1 MGWFARN
8 QKGIQTPTDSKKEMP
23 EGLWHKCSSCGEQA
37 PMSEHEANLWV
48 CRSCGFHDR
57 IAPKDYFN
65 ILFDTPRYKS
75 YFNEVQP
82 KNALHFE
89 DLKPYEKR
97 LEQAFEKTDAN
108 EAVQVAVGRMEG
120 RRVLIAAMD
129 FRFIGGSMGSVVGER
144 MARGIDFCIENK
156 IPCIIISKSGG
167 ARMMEAGNSLMQ
179 MIKITAK
186 LNELSQAGL
195 PFISLLTDPT
205 TGGVRASFDML
216 GDVNVSEP
224 GALIA
229 FAGPRVVKE
238 TIKQDLPEGLQRAE
252 FLLEK
257 GFLDK
262 IIHRSNL
269 KESLAQLL
277 SFMMVKAR

>member
-1 MGWFARN
+1 MGWFSRD
-8 QKGIQTPTDSKKEMP
+8 QKGIQTPTDNKKEMP
-23 EGLWHKCSSCGEQA
+23 EGLWHKCSACGEQS

-48 CRSCGFHDR
+48 CGSCGFHDR
-57 IAPKDYFN
+57 IAPKEYFS
-65 ILFDTPRYKS
+65 ILFDTPRYKT

-82 KNALHFE
+82 KNALQFE
-89 DLKPYEKR
+89 DLKPYEQR
-97 LEQAFEKTDAN
+97 LKQAFDKTDAN

-156 IPCIIISKSGG
+156 LPCIIISKSGG

-195 PFISLLTDPT
+195 PYISLLTDPT
-205 TGGVRASFDML
+205 TGGVTASFAML

-238 TIKQDLPEGLQRAE
+238 TIKQDLPEGFQRAE

-262 IIHRSNL
+262 IIRRENL

-277 SFMMVKAR
+277 SFMMIKAR

>member
-1 MGWFARN
+1 MGWFSRD
-8 QKGIQTPTDSKKEMP
+8 QKGIQTPTDNKKEMP
-23 EGLWHKCSSCGEQA
+23 EGLWHKCSACGEQS

-48 CRSCGFHDR
+48 CGSCGFHDR
-57 IAPKDYFN
+57 IAPKDYFS
-65 ILFDTPRYKS
+65 ILFDTPRYKT

-82 KNALHFE
+82 KNALQFE
-89 DLKPYEKR
+89 DLKPYEQR
-97 LEQAFEKTDAN
+97 LKQAFDKTDAN

-156 IPCIIISKSGG
+156 LPCIIISKSGG

-195 PFISLLTDPT
+195 PYISLLTDPT
-205 TGGVRASFDML
+205 TGGVTASFAML

-238 TIKQDLPEGLQRAE
+238 TIKQDLPEGFQRAE

-262 IIHRSNL
+262 IIRRENL
-269 KESLAQLL
+269 KESLAQLI
-277 SFMMVKAR
+277 SFMMIKAR

>member
-1 MGWFARN
+1 MQCLRRTSTYVRTRGE
-8 QKGIQTPTDSKKEMP
+8 PL
-23 EGLWHKCSSCGEQA
+23 GLWKLRLS
-37 PMSEHEANLWV
+37 
-48 CRSCGFHDR
+48 RSHSTKGLLC
-57 IAPKDYFN
+57 Y
-65 ILFDTPRYKS
+65 LFDTPRYKS
-75 YFNEVQP
+75 YFNDVQP
-82 KNALHFE
+82 KNAFQFE
-89 DLKPYEKR
+89 DLKPYEQR
-97 LEQAFEKTDAN
+97 LKQAFDKTDAN

-120 RRVLIAAMD
+120 RSMLIAAMD

-156 IPCIIISKSGG
+156 LPCIIISKSGG

-195 PFISLLTDPT
+195 PYISLLTDPT
-205 TGGVRASFDML
+205 TGGVTASFAML

-229 FAGPRVVKE
+229 FAGPRVKE
-238 TIKQDLPEGLQRAE
+238 TIKQDLPEGFQRAE

-257 GFLDK
+257 G
-262 IIHRSNL
+262 ISR
-269 KESLAQLL
+269 
-277 SFMMVKAR
+277 

>member
-1 MGWFARN
+1 MGWFSRN
-8 QKGIQTPTDSKKEMP
+8 QKGIQTPTDNKKEMP
-23 EGLWHKCSSCGEQA
+23 EGLWHKCSPCGEQS

-48 CRSCGFHDR
+48 CGSCGFHDR
-57 IAPKDYFN
+57 IAPKDYFS
-65 ILFDTPRYKS
+65 ILFDTPRYKT

-82 KNALHFE
+82 KNALQFE
-89 DLKPYEKR
+89 DLKPYEQR
-97 LEQAFEKTDAN
+97 LKQAFDKTNAN

-195 PFISLLTDPT
+195 PYISLLTDPT
-205 TGGVRASFDML
+205 TGGVTASFAML

-238 TIKQDLPEGLQRAE
+238 TIKQDLPEGFQRAE

-262 IIHRSNL
+262 IIRRENL

-277 SFMMVKAR
+277 SFMMIKAR

>member
-1 MGWFARN
+1 MGWFSRD
-8 QKGIQTPTDSKKEMP
+8 QKGIQTPTDNKKEMP
-23 EGLWHKCSSCGEQA
+23 EGLWHKCSACGEQS

-48 CRSCGFHDR
+48 CGSCGFHDR
-57 IAPKDYFN
+57 IAPKDYFS
-65 ILFDTPRYKS
+65 ILFDTPRYKT

-82 KNALHFE
+82 KNALQFE
-89 DLKPYEKR
+89 DLKPYEQR
-97 LEQAFEKTDAN
+97 LKQAFDKTDAN

-156 IPCIIISKSGG
+156 LPCIIISKSGG

-195 PFISLLTDPT
+195 PYISLLTDPT
-205 TGGVRASFDML
+205 TGGVTASFAML

-238 TIKQDLPEGLQRAE
+238 TIKQDLPEGFQRAE

-262 IIHRSNL
+262 IIRRENL
-269 KESLAQLL
+269 KESLVQLI
-277 SFMMVKAR
+277 SFMMIKSR

>member
-1 MGWFARN
+1 MGWFSRD
-8 QKGIQTPTDSKKEMP
+8 QKGIQTPTDNKKEMP
-23 EGLWHKCSSCGEQA
+23 EGLWHKCSACGEQS

-48 CRSCGFHDR
+48 CGSCGFHDR
-57 IAPKDYFN
+57 IAPKDYFA
-65 ILFDTPRYKS
+65 ILFDTPRYKL
-75 YFNEVQP
+75 YFNEIQP
-82 KNALHFE
+82 KNALQFE
-89 DLKPYEKR
+89 DLKPYEQR
-97 LEQAFEKTDAN
+97 LKQAFDKTDAN

-144 MARGIDFCIENK
+144 VARGIDFCIENK
-156 IPCIIISKSGG
+156 LPCIIISKSGG

-195 PFISLLTDPT
+195 PYISLLTDPT
-205 TGGVRASFDML
+205 TGGVTASFAML

-238 TIKQDLPEGLQRAE
+238 TIKQDLPEGFQRAE

-262 IIHRSNL
+262 IIRRENL

-277 SFMMVKAR
+277 SFMMIKAR

>member
-1 MGWFARN
+1 MGWFSRD
-8 QKGIQTPTDSKKEMP
+8 QKGIQTPTDNKKEMP
-23 EGLWHKCSSCGEQA
+23 EGLWHKCSACGEQS
-37 PMSEHEANLWV
+37 PMSEHEVNLWV
-48 CRSCGFHDR
+48 CGSCGFHDR
-57 IAPKDYFN
+57 IAPKDYFA
-65 ILFDTPRYKS
+65 ILFDTPRYKL
-75 YFNEVQP
+75 YFNEIQP
-82 KNALHFE
+82 KNALQFE
-89 DLKPYEKR
+89 DLKPYEQR
-97 LEQAFEKTDAN
+97 LKQAFDKTDAN

-195 PFISLLTDPT
+195 PYISLLTDPT
-205 TGGVRASFDML
+205 TGGVTASFAML

-238 TIKQDLPEGLQRAE
+238 TIKQDLPEGFQRAE

-262 IIHRSNL
+262 IIRRENL

-277 SFMMVKAR
+277 SFMLIKAR

>member
-1 MGWFARN
+1 MGWFSRN
-8 QKGIQTPTDSKKEMP
+8 QKGIQTPTDNKKEMP
-23 EGLWHKCSSCGEQA
+23 EGLWNKCSACGEQS

-48 CRSCGFHDR
+48 CGSCDFHDR
-57 IAPKDYFN
+57 IAPKDYFAF
-65 ILFDTPRYKS
+65 LFDTRRYKL

-89 DLKPYEKR
+89 DLKPYEQR
-97 LEQAFEKTDAN
+97 LKQAFDKTDAN

-144 MARGIDFCIENK
+144 VARGIDFCIENK

-195 PFISLLTDPT
+195 PYISLLTDPT
-205 TGGVRASFDML
+205 TGGVTASFAML

-238 TIKQDLPEGLQRAE
+238 TIKQDLPEGFQRAE

-262 IIHRSNL
+262 IIRRGNL

-277 SFMMVKAR
+277 SFMTIKAR

>member
-1 MGWFARN
+1 MGWFSRD
-8 QKGIQTPTDSKKEMP
+8 QKGIQTPTDNKKEMP
-23 EGLWHKCSSCGEQA
+23 EGLWHKCSACGEQS

-48 CRSCGFHDR
+48 CGSCGFHDR
-57 IAPKDYFN
+57 IAPKDYFS
-65 ILFDTPRYKS
+65 ILFDTPRYKT

-82 KNALHFE
+82 KNALQFE
-89 DLKPYEKR
+89 DLKPYEQR
-97 LEQAFEKTDAN
+97 LKQAFDKTDAN

-156 IPCIIISKSGG
+156 LPCIIISKSGG

-195 PFISLLTDPT
+195 PYISLLTDPT
-205 TGGVRASFDML
+205 TGGVTASFAML

-238 TIKQDLPEGLQRAE
+238 TIKQDLPEGFQRAE

-262 IIHRSNL
+262 IIRRENL

-277 SFMMVKAR
+277 SFMMIKAR

>member
-1 MGWFARN
+1 MGWFSRD
-8 QKGIQTPTDSKKEMP
+8 QKGIQTPTDNKKEMP
-23 EGLWHKCSSCGEQA
+23 EGLWHKCSACGEQA

-48 CRSCGFHDR
+48 CGNCGFHDR
-57 IAPKDYFN
+57 IAPKDYFS
-65 ILFDTPRYKS
+65 ILFDTPRYKT

-82 KNALHFE
+82 KNALQFE
-89 DLKPYEKR
+89 DLKPYEER
-97 LEQAFEKTDAN
+97 LKQAFGKTDAN

-156 IPCIIISKSGG
+156 LPCIIISKSGG

-195 PFISLLTDPT
+195 PYISLLTDPT
-205 TGGVRASFDML
+205 TGGVTASFAML

-238 TIKQDLPEGLQRAE
+238 TIKQDLPEGFQRAE

-262 IIHRSNL
+262 IIRRENL

-277 SFMMVKAR
+277 SFMMIKAR